1 MENLVTIVRLSGA
14 AAGFFLVAAAATGV
28 WGARLRGVLNPKTVM
43 TLHRTLGL
51 AGMFSGVV
59 HGLVYYFFLR

>member
-1 MENLVTIVRLSGA
+1 MENLVTIFRLSGA
-14 AAGFFLVAAAATGV
+14 AAGFFLVAAATTGF
-28 WGARLRGVLNPKTVM
+28 WGARLRRVLNPKTVM